1 MHTYKDI
8 APELPP
14 HVIKFIFG
22 DVPSCLGLDLRS
34 RRIATIAAV
43 AILGTAH
50 PELQFH
56 IQSALNV
63 GLIREANRGHSA
75 AVCICRCPGCHHR
88 ETPKGRCLKCRDLFC
103 SEEKSVA
110 EQKES
115 VAGRLHDVFSC
126 IVDPEGD
133 ATR

>member
-1 MHTYKDI
+1 VHTYKDI

-34 RRIATIAAV
+34 RQIATIAAV

-50 PELQFH
+50 PELKFH

-63 GLIREANRGHSA
+63 GLIREATIEVILQLSA
-75 AVCICRCPGCHHR
+75 FAGVPAAII
-88 ETPKGRCLKCRDLFC
+88 
-103 SEEKSVA
+103 
-110 EQKES
+110 
-115 VAGRLHDVFSC
+115 GRLRR
-126 IVDPEGD
+126 D
-133 ATR
+133 AV